1 MKRALMVT
9 ALAALMLP
17 AGIAAHEP
25 PPTYHGRLRQL
36 DVRVPKHAA
45 EIRIDGIIDEAAWS
59 EAALLTGFS
68 QYAPVD
74 GRAAEDSTEVLVM
87 YSDHAIYF
95 AVRAFEPHGTPIATL
110 ADRDRISG
118 DDHIMFLLDTFN
130 DRRRAFMFAV
140 NGRGVQSDGM
150 MSEGSGGGTDL
161 SPDFLFDSKGRL
173 TPDGYEIEVRIPFKS
188 LRYQPSSV
196 QSWGINVVRRVQ
208 HSGHEQTWTPAE
220 RGQPSF
226 LAQSGTFVDMTEL
239 KRGLVVD
246 LNPVMTQRTT
256 GSQISATDPAW
267 RYRREDPEF
276 GGNVRWGV
284 TSNLTLNGTFRPD
297 FSQVE
302 ADVGQVVFDPRSA
315 LYFPEKRPFFLEGS
329 ENFETPNQLI
339 YTRSITAPE
348 GAAKLNGKIGD
359 LNVGV
364 LSAVDDDGLS
374 ATGEDNPLYN
384 MVRLRRDFGAQSTA
398 GLVYTD
404 RMEGDD
410 YNRVAG
416 IDSRAVVAG
425 LIMFGQVAGSWTR
438 EGDADLSGALFEFA
452 VSKTGRTFGWNAGV
466 DGVHPDFITRS
477 GFLSRT
483 GVAHANAGPRWTFFR
498 TPGSLIE
505 TFSVNTYLDGTWDY
519 RRFEKGTFPN
529 DLKWHFNLNGS
540 LRGGWRATVMSFLET
555 FKYPGELY
563 TNFYLEQRN
572 ASGVVT
578 DTVPYTGVDRLTNIG
593 GMISVNTPQWQKF
606 SANGNI
612 TFGHDDNFDEWSP
625 AWIALTSFSADWRPT
640 QQIRVNGR
648 YLEQRYHRVSDG
660 SLVRLSTI
668 PRLKIEYQVARP
680 FFVRFVGQYNATKV
694 DALRDDS
701 RTEAPI
707 LIRNPV
713 TGVFRQS
720 VARESSGFRSDVLL
734 SYQPN
739 PGTVIFAGYG
749 NTLSAPR
756 DFFEPGNLDRASD
769 GFFVKI
775 SYLFRL

>member
-1 MKRALMVT
+1 MRRALVAH
-9 ALAALMLP
+9 ALAAVLLP
-17 AGIAAHEP
+17 AALLAHQP

-45 EIRIDGIIDEAAWS
+45 EINIDGSIDEAAWAD
-59 EAALLTGFS
+59 AALLTGFS

-74 GRAAEDSTEVLVM
+74 GLAAEDSTEVLVM

-95 AVRAFEPHGTPIATL
+95 AIRAFETHGEPIATL
-110 ADRDRISG
+110 ADRDRIGG
-118 DDHIMFLLDTFN
+118 DDHIMILLDTFN

-140 NGRGVQSDGM
+140 NARGVQSDGM
-150 MSEGSGGGTDL
+150 MSEGAGGGTDL
-161 SPDFLFDSKGRL
+161 SPDFLFDSKGRV
-173 TPDGYEIEVRIPFKS
+173 TPNGYEIEMRVPFKS
-188 LRYQPSSV
+188 IRYQPTDT
-196 QSWGINVVRRVQ
+196 QNWGINVVRRVQ

-226 LAQSGTFVDMTEL
+226 LAQSGTFLDMTQL
-239 KRGLVVD
+239 RRGLVLDV
-246 LNPVMTQRTT
+246 NPVMTQRTT
-256 GSQISATDPAW
+256 GAPLSPTDRTW
-267 RYRREDPEF
+267 DYRREDPEF

-284 TSNLTLNGTFRPD
+284 TSNLTMNGTFRPD

-302 ADVGQVVFDPRSA
+302 ADVGQVAFDPRAA
-315 LYFPEKRPFFLEGS
+315 LFFPEKRPFFLEGS

-339 YTRSITAPE
+339 YTRRITAPE
-348 GAAKLNGKIGD
+348 AAAKLNGKIGD

-364 LSAVDDDGLS
+364 LSAVDDEGLS
-374 ATGEDNPLYN
+374 ATGDDSPLFN
-384 MVRLRRDFGAQSTA
+384 LLRLRRDFGAQSTA

-404 RMEGDD
+404 RIEGDD

-425 LIMFGQVAGSWTR
+425 LIVNGQIASSWTR
-438 EGDADLSGALFEFA
+438 AGGADMRGVLFDFA
-452 VSKTGRTFGWNAGV
+452 VGKPGREFGWNASV
-466 DGVHPDFITRS
+466 DGVHPDFVTEA

-498 TPGSLIE
+498 PQGGLIE
-505 TFSVNTYLDGTWDY
+505 TYSVNTYLDGSWDY
-519 RRFEKGTFPN
+519 RRFEKATFPN
-529 DLKWHFNLNGS
+529 DLKWHVNLNAS
-540 LRGGWRATVMSFLET
+540 LRGGWRATVMTFLET
-555 FKYPGELY
+555 FKYPAELY
-563 TNFYLEQRN
+563 TNFYLEQRD
-572 ASGVVT
+572 AGGVVT
-578 DTVPYTGVDRLTNIG
+578 DTVPYTATDRLTNIG
-593 GMISVNTPQWQKF
+593 GMIAFNTPQWQKF
-606 SANGNI
+606 SANFNI
-612 TFGHDDNFDEWSP
+612 VGGHDDNFDEWSS
-625 AWIALTSFSADWRPT
+625 AWIALTTIGADWRPT
-640 QQIRVNGR
+640 QQIRVNAR

-668 PRLKIEYQVARP
+668 PRVKVEYQVARP
-680 FFVRFVGQYNATKV
+680 FFVRFVGQYNATRV

-707 LIRNPV
+707 LIRNPT

-720 VARESSGFRSDVLL
+720 TARESSGFRSDVLL

-749 NTLSAPR
+749 NTLNAP
-756 DFFEPGNLDRASD
+756 DFFDPGNLNRASD
-769 GFFVKI
+769 GFFVKV